1 MSVRVL
7 HLADLHL
14 GAAFPS
20 IRDRGPE
27 RTRDLLGAFLRAIDF
42 ATRDPKPVDIVVIAG
57 DLFDTHDPEEGLVY
71 QVEAAIDRL
80 AQAGIPVLLAPGTHD
95 APSYRRCVYRR
106 LRLPSSAH
114 VFLGP
119 TLEAGP
125 LITVGSE
132 TVQTYGIAYDA
143 SACERPLADFRPTG
157 LVDYHLAVVHGA
169 LQDNP
174 AWKTRSNDLPVTR
187 AEIAK
192 SGLHYLALG
201 HYHNYA
207 EVRENGAVAVYP
219 GTLEGK
225 RFGEN
230 GPRYLVVATLSR
242 DGISLERTPW
252 NVRTLHDAVIDL
264 GLAELRAED
273 QLESRLLAFAGDRE
287 ITRVRIEGPADFV
300 FDSERVQKRL
310 APKFFHLEIEDR
322 TYVVNAALLT
332 RYKDEAT
339 VRGVFVRRM
348 LERIEGATDA
358 SARERATQALRLGLA
373 EFQNPRHAP

>member
-1 MSVRVL
+1 MSVRIL

-14 GAAFPS
+14 GAAFPA

-27 RTRDLLGAFLRAIDF
+27 RTRDLLAAFLRSIDF
-42 ATRDPKPVDIVVIAG
+42 ATRDPKPVDMVVVAG

-106 LRLPSSAH
+106 LRLPSTAH
-114 VFLGP
+114 TFLSP
-119 TLEAGP
+119 LLEAGP

-143 SACERPLADFRPTG
+143 SVCERPLGEFRTSG
-157 LVDYHLAVVHGA
+157 LVDYHLAVLHAA
-169 LQDNP
+169 LQDSP
-174 AWKTRSNDLPVTR
+174 TWKIRPCDLPVSR

-192 SGLHYLALG
+192 SGLQYLALG

-207 EVRENGAVAVYP
+207 EVRENGVVAVYP

-230 GPRYLVVATLSR
+230 GPRYLVVATLSH
-242 DGISLERTPW
+242 DGVSLDRTPW

-264 GLAELRAED
+264 GLAELRDEE

-300 FDSERVQKRL
+300 FDAERMQKRL
-310 APKFFHLEIEDR
+310 APKFFHLEVEDR
-322 TYVVNAALLT
+322 TYVVNASLLT
-332 RYKDEAT
+332 RYRDEAT

-348 LERIEGATDA
+348 LERIDRAPDAAT
-358 SARERATQALRLGLA
+358 RERVTHALRLGLA

>member
-1 MSVRVL
+1 VISWL
-7 HLADLHL
+7 PSSA
-14 GAAFPS
+14 PS
-20 IRDRGPE
+20 ISP
-27 RTRDLLGAFLRAIDF
+27 RAIRNRSTWSRSR
-42 ATRDPKPVDIVVIAG
+42 AI
-57 DLFDTHDPEEGLVY
+57 FDTHDPEEGLVY

-80 AQAGIPVLLAPGTHD
+80 AQAGLPVLIAPGTHD

-114 VFLGP
+114 VFLSP

-143 SACERPLADFRPTG
+143 TVRERPLADFHPTG
-157 LVDYHLAVVHGA
+157 LVDYHLATIHGA
-169 LQDNP
+169 LQDSP
-174 AWKTRSNDLPVTR
+174 TWKIRPTDLPMTR

-192 SGLHYLALG
+192 SGLHYAALG
-201 HYHNYA
+201 HYHNFA
-207 EVRENGAVAVYP
+207 EVRENGGSRSTRAP
-219 GTLEGK
+219 SRK

-230 GPRYLVVATLSR
+230 GPRFVVATMNR
-242 DGISLERTPW
+242 DGITLERTPW

-264 GLAELRAED
+264 GLAELRGEE

-287 ITRVRIEGPADFV
+287 ITRIRIEGPADFV
-300 FDSERVQKRL
+300 FDPDRIQKRL
-310 APKFFHLEIEDR
+310 GPKFFHLEIEDR

-348 LERIEGATDA
+348 LEKIDRAPDA
-358 SARERATQALRLGLA
+358 STREAATHALRLGLA